1 MSDCSKQMDQTP
13 KPKFSHICP
22 MIELSNTEKWVPQ
35 VLYYLGSVLLVDFLS
50 LKKIADS

>member
-1 MSDCSKQMDQTP
+1 
-13 KPKFSHICP
+13 